1 MAEFQDA
8 LEGVQCLFRVLLG
21 GPLKG
26 GKTGG
31 RGKLGEKITVIL
43 QFQVICLKASAQLA
57 KLSQVV
63 SVRDGMQMVL
73 SKKPFMEHS
82 AARKLK

>member
-1 MAEFQDA
+1 MFLRLAEFQNA

-21 GPLKG
+21 GSLKG

-43 QFQVICLKASAQLA
+43 QFQVTGLKASAQLA

-63 SVRDGMQMVL
+63 SVRDGTQMVL
-73 SKKPFMEHS
+73 QQKAFHG
-82 AARKLK
+82 AFR

>member
-1 MAEFQDA
+1 MFLRLAEFQDA
-8 LEGVQCLFRVLLG
+8 LEGVQCLLRVLLG
-21 GPLKG
+21 GPFKG

-43 QFQVICLKASAQLA
+43 QFQVICLKASAQLS

-63 SVRDGMQMVL
+63 GVRDRTQMVL
-73 SKKPFMEHS
+73 KQKAFHG
-82 AARKLK
+82 AFR

>member
-1 MAEFQDA
+1 MFLRLAQFQDS
-8 LEGVQCLFRVLLG
+8 LESVQCLLCVLLG
-21 GPLKG
+21 GPFKG

-43 QFQVICLKASAQLA
+43 QFQVTGLKASAQLA

-63 SVRDGMQMVL
+63 SVRDGTQMVL
-73 SKKPFMEHS
+73 QQKAFHG
-82 AARKLK
+82 AFR